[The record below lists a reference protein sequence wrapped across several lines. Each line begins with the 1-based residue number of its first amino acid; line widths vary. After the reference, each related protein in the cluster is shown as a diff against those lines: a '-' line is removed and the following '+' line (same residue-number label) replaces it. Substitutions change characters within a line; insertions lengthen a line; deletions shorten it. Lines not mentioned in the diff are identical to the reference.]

1 MQASTTL
8 LKNQAQSPSLF
19 PFHASSVLYNHAH
32 ASQSGTHPGGRQTK
46 TNRRRK
52 KQNRICNQNSN
63 LKTVVYRISLA
74 MYITATR
81 KKRRSVLSISSP
93 LISVSQFRAVA
104 LLNQWREVHV
114 CHVHVHHQLGN
125 VVNGER
131 YAAIRNAVL
140 MRIDVSSGN

>member
-1 MQASTTL
+1 LQASTTL

-81 KKRRSVLSISSP
+81 KKKEVYCRSVRRSFHCP
-93 LISVSQFRAVA
+93 QFRAVA

-131 YAAIRNAVL
+131 YAEVIV
-140 MRIDVSSGN
+140 